1 MISLVIAILLIVPTA
16 VLATI
21 IAKSKRSRKSGEAEK
36 KKTLVCTVALV
47 VCALLLVLIPASVHT
62 VDAGTVAVVKQLGK
76 IQNVRTAGTYFD
88 FWVIRTYDVY
98 DAKVQEINIQTQA
111 YTSDSQPMDIS
122 LTVQFQIQTDKVE
135 EIASNYGQLQLLSSR
150 IQNVSIERTKA
161 ILSSYKAEDLIA
173 QRSNVSP
180 SVEEAIREAIS
191 DKYYVTFN
199 TAVLTDISFSDA
211 FEAAVEA
218 KMTAEQNKLQAEYEN
233 QKKIAAA
240 EAELE
245 VARARAEAKI
255 AEAEGDAQATLA
267 IAEAEAKALK
277 MRAVE
282 VARALGFAI
291 TETANADGTV
301 IYDID
306 FTGKSAEEIAL
317 IQDYL
322 KYQEY
327 LATWDGKLPDTLV
340 TDGNATVMI
349 TPSNN
354 GSQSG
359 SQTE

>member
-1 MISLVIAILLIVPTA
+1 MISTAIAILLLIPIVILAIIVFKDKKVRNVSTSARKKIKICTIVLIACTA
-16 VLATI
+16 LF
-21 IAKSKRSRKSGEAEK
+21 
-36 KKTLVCTVALV
+36 ALV
-47 VCALLLVLIPASVHT
+47 PASIHT

-88 FWVIRTYDVY
+88 FWLIRTYDVY
-98 DAKVQEINIQTQA
+98 DAKVQEISIQTQA
-111 YTSDSQPMDIS
+111 YTSDSQPMDIA

-173 QRSNVSP
+173 QRANVSP
-180 SVEEAIREAIS
+180 AVEEAIRTAIS

-199 TAVLTDISFSDA
+199 AAVLTDISFSDA

-245 VARARAEAKI
+245 VAKTQAEAKI
-255 AEAEGDAQATLA
+255 AAAEGDAEAKLA

-277 MRAVE
+277 MKAVE
-282 VARALGFAI
+282 IARALGFTINESAQ
-291 TETANADGTV
+291 TDGTIV
-301 IYDID
+301 YEID
-306 FTGKSAEEIAL
+306 FTGKTPEEIAL

-340 TDGNATVMI
+340 TDGSATVMI
-349 TPSNN
+349 TPSNGN
-354 GSQSG
+354 GDTQNP
-359 SQTE
+359 